1 MPEWTEY
8 LRARLASL
16 SLSPAREAEII
27 EELSQHLDQRYEEL
41 RAGGMSEADA
51 RRLGVE
57 ELLDRDALANHMRSL
72 RQARVSPVITP
83 GVPTGLLRDLRQ
95 TIRFLRSQARFTFV
109 IVLTLGLAIGFNVVL
124 FTILNALLLRPIPFD
139 RPHELVAF
147 SNFSPGE
154 FSERQPQSF
163 AAAATFQRWNL
174 ALRSQNETRMLWG
187 YRATSNLFTL
197 IGARAALGRTFNPGE
212 DKVGAAPV
220 VVLSHHLWQRISGDP
235 NIVGQAITLDNKP
248 YTVIGVMPESFWFIY
263 RDTAMWFPMQVSQE
277 ELKRGVDGWL
287 IARLKPGV
295 TISQAQVEM
304 NVIAQRLQRE
314 SPIANATERRIELQP
329 LAYAVRS
336 MYGPT
341 VVVLQVAV
349 GLVLLMA
356 CANVANLLLVRASA
370 RRGEFAVRVALGAT
384 RGHLLRQVLLESLV
398 LSVAG
403 ATLGL
408 FLASNGLAIVQSK
421 LPVDLVRFFRFSQT
435 ETLAVDVRVLLFT
448 MALCVIT
455 TIAFGLVP
463 ALRASRANVVSSLK
477 EASRGTGTGR
487 SRHALAR
494 ILVMTEMAMSMAL
507 LVGAGAMVKSL
518 LAIQSKDLGFRVENV
533 LRVTAELDAERYA
546 ETPQRLRV
554 FQQIAERLRALPG
567 VQKVGVLTQPFAVS
581 GSPTPGGRQLE
592 IAPSRDGRDS
602 GRAARVRV
610 DGTYFEVMRIPLK
623 RGRLFGNQDTAES
636 TPVTLLSQSVAD
648 RLWPNEDPI
657 GKRVRSVPANASV
670 RPPWL
675 SVVGVV
681 GDVHHPLGTE
691 PQPFLYTP
699 DVQDANTSSAR
710 TFVVRTAGDPD
721 GLASAARAAVREVDA
736 DVPVGTGSMDV
747 SSFAAQNQ
755 FVTALLLAFTAL
767 ALILAAVGVYGV
779 MYYWVAERVREIG
792 VRMALGAT
800 RLDTVMLV
808 AGTGARLALIGAA
821 FGLFAGVALS
831 RTLANQVRGVS
842 APDPLVIALVAV
854 VLVGTATLAC
864 FVPTLRA
871 TRIDPAT
878 ALRSE

>member
-1 MPEWTEY
+1 
-8 LRARLASL
+8 
-16 SLSPAREAEII
+16 
-27 EELSQHLDQRYEEL
+27 
-41 RAGGMSEADA
+41 MS
-51 RRLGVE
+51 GV
-57 ELLDRDALANHMRSL
+57 L
-72 RQARVSPVITP
+72 Q
-83 GVPTGLLRDLRQ
+83 DLRQ
-95 TIRFLRSQARFTFV
+95 TLRFLRSQVRFTFV

-163 AAAATFQRWNL
+163 AAAAAFQRWNL

-197 IGARAALGRTFNPGE
+197 IGARAALGRTFNPDE

-277 ELKRGVDGWL
+277 ELKRGGDMWL

-370 RRGEFAVRVALGAT
+370 RRGEFGVRVALGAS

-408 FLASNGLAIVQSK
+408 FLASNSLAIVQSK

-435 ETLAVDVRVLLFT
+435 ETLAVDGGVLLFT

-477 EASRGTGTGR
+477 EGSRGTGTGR

-592 IAPSRDGRDS
+592 IAPSRDGRDP
-602 GRAARVRV
+602 GRAANVRV

-657 GKRVRSVPANASV
+657 GKQVRSVPANASV

-710 TFVVRTAGDPD
+710 IFVVRTAGDPD
-721 GLASAARAAVREVDA
+721 GLASAARGAVREVDA
-736 DVPVGTGSMDV
+736 DVAVGTGSMDV

-864 FVPTLRA
+864 LVPTLRA
-871 TRIDPAT
+871 TRIDPTT